1 MKSID
6 PLTLAVVEARINALN
21 LELGARMFRQAF
33 SVPTAHIRD
42 LGTVLFDK
50 DERTLA
56 IGNFMPVHTG
66 GSEISLKGML
76 DWIGRDNIHPDDFI
90 IANDTFIVRFGHLAD
105 WSFLRPIY
113 YDGELAFYHFART
126 HQYDSGGAYPGCY
139 FPRSYDCH
147 GEGLMLPPVKI
158 VEQGKI
164 NESTYSVILRNLR
177 GANMVRA
184 DNMLVYGSM
193 KQIEQRI
200 IGLLREYGKETVMA
214 ALDELINRARAAV
227 TAVISKYPAGTYYA
241 ERAADWDGTTDK
253 PVWVRLA
260 MTVKPKEGKVI
271 FDFSE
276 SDPQCDF
283 INVPLGQVWSSV
295 TAGFLWCLP
304 PGLPRNKGFFDCMEV
319 ITKDGTCL
327 SPVYPATAASQAV
340 TLGLEITECVM
351 LAMAQVDPKES
362 PATWGR
368 HVNPLYAGKRR
379 DKIDPRT
386 GSIMEYTA
394 HTFHAVASSGAA
406 QGFDAVDGNG
416 STPLGGAMIRAPIEV
431 EEWMVPYRWLHY
443 EFLTD
448 SCGHGQWRG
457 GLGTHVES
465 QNVYDRKVWQPL
477 DCLTMSGNADGERF
491 SSVGLQGGTGGTK
504 TKLEIVRK
512 GKRIPYRTFSLT
524 YLEPGDIL
532 VSNSG
537 GGGGVGDPLDREIDK
552 VRWDALNEYI
562 SMKTARD
569 VYGVVMDPKT
579 FTVDEKATAALRA
592 RLKAKKAAKPKTTK
606 ATKPKAIKA
615 AKLKAAK
622 AVKPKAKKGKSKTR

>member
-200 IGLLREYGKETVMA
+200 IGLLKEYGKDTVMA

-227 TAVISKYPAGTYYA
+227 KAVISKYPAGTYYA

-319 ITKDGTCL
+319 ITREGTCL

-406 QGFDAVDGNG
+406 LGFDAVDGNG
-416 STPLGGAMIRAPIEV
+416 STPLGGAMVRAPIEV
-431 EEWMVPYRWLHY
+431 EEWMIPYRWLHY

-457 GLGTHVES
+457 GLGTHVEA
-465 QNVYDRKVWQPL
+465 QNVYDRKAWQPL
-477 DCLTMSGNADGERF
+477 DCLTMSGNADGEKF

-512 GKRIPYRTFSLT
+512 GKRIPYRTMSLT

-537 GGGGVGDPLDREIDK
+537 GGGGVGDPLDREIEK
-552 VRWDALNEYI
+552 VQWDALNEYI
-562 SMKTARD
+562 SIKTARN
-569 VYGVVMDPKT
+569 VYGVVLNPKT
-579 FTVDEKATAALRA
+579 FAVDEKGTAALRT
-592 RLKAKKAAKPKTTK
+592 RLKAKKGTK
-606 ATKPKAIKA
+606 A
-615 AKLKAAK
+615 
-622 AVKPKAKKGKSKTR
+622 KAKKGRSKTK